1 MTFMMTS
8 RKPVVGSGDGNGR
21 VRGDCKFKI
30 KLYHSVFSPSH
41 KLLSLHK
48 SHT

>member
-21 VRGDCKFKI
+21 VRGNLQVPDQIVSQC
-30 KLYHSVFSPSH
+30 VFSESQIAF
-41 KLLSLHK
+41 LA
-48 SHT
+48 

>member
-21 VRGDCKFKI
+21 VREDLQVPDQIVSQC
-30 KLYHSVFSPSH
+30 V
-41 KLLSLHK
+41 LSESQIAFLA
-48 SHT
+48 